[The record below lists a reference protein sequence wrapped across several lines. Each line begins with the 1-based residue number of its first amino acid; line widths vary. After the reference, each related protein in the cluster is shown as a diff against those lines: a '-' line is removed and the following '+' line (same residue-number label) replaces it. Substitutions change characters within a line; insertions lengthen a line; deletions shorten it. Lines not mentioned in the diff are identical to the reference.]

1 MTSSALVKDYM
12 TKEVITVTPE
22 TPNEDVILLMR
33 ELDTMDFQLEL
44 TVKSLEWLQPL
55 IFYLKNGCPLLEI

>member
-22 TPNEDVILLMR
+22 TPNEDVIMTYEGNWTR
-33 ELDTMDFQLEL
+33 WI
-44 TVKSLEWLQPL
+44 SS
-55 IFYLKNGCPLLEI
+55 

>member
-22 TPNEDVILLMR
+22 TPNEEVILIMKGTGHDGFPVR
-33 ELDTMDFQLEL
+33 TNGEVIGMVTAFN
-44 TVKSLEWLQPL
+44 
-55 IFYLKNGCPLLEI
+55 FYLKNGYPLLKI